1 MKDQTY
7 TMEFI
12 LKLLSAAFLK
22 KQKVSLKVAYLND
35 KGKLM
40 TFNKSVTKINPDL
53 VDLRSRDPIVKS
65 FLVTY
70 A

>member
-7 TMEFI
+7 NMEFI